1 MQPLPARLRVRL
13 ADRGRLRG
21 LQLAVTAVVVVTT
34 IGLAVLGVTL
44 TRQMSDTRDRW
55 AEFYAEYSSSGQ
67 QLDALFRTV
76 GYGGFIHDFK
86 NYVLRGEPGN
96 FEAAVAHLA
105 EARALVDALRLHD
118 GLTAADAAALQD
130 IDQMLVA
137 YQTALEQAADY
148 WEQGLETAAIDAA
161 VRVDDTAAT
170 AAFAA
175 LSSRFGAREDEFAAL
190 FAARL
195 LDNAQ
200 LMYRALPVIV
210 LLVVLGALMVWLIR
224 SLLQVLAGLE
234 QEVAARTDA
243 EQRLRASAVVLQ
255 RTNAELHQF
264 AYVASHDLR
273 APLRGVETLAG
284 WIEEDAGDALSD
296 EGKTHMSML
305 RARIG
310 RLDSLLQDLLAYSR
324 SGRDMAVN
332 ASEVDTR
339 SVIDEELE
347 LMSAPKGVTI
357 EVAGDWPTMT
367 VSRAPFAQVLR
378 NLVSNA
384 IKHRDRPTV
393 QITVTATPNA
403 DGCSFEIEDDGPG
416 IPEEFQQRVFGMF
429 QTLKPRDQ
437 VEGSGMGLAMVK
449 KIVDAADGSITLHS
463 PVSTDADGKPRG
475 CRFTVQWPSSPQDP
489 APNTSQTGPAP

>member
-1 MQPLPARLRVRL
+1 MPPLPDRLRLRL
-13 ADRGRLRG
+13 ATRGRLRG

-34 IGLAVLGVTL
+34 VGLAVLGVTL
-44 TRQMSDTRDRW
+44 TQQMSDTRERW
-55 AEFYAEYSSSGQ
+55 AVFYAEYSSYGQ

-86 NYVLRGEPGN
+86 NYVLRGEPGYL
-96 FEAAVAHLA
+96 EAASDHLDS
-105 EARALVDALRLHD
+105 ARALVDTLRMHD
-118 GLTAADAAALQD
+118 DLTADDDAALLA
-130 IDQMLVA
+130 IDQMLVE
-137 YQTALEQAADY
+137 YQMALAQAADY

-175 LSSRFGAREDEFAAL
+175 LSSRYRAREDEFAAQ

-195 LDNAQ
+195 VDNAQ
-200 LMYRALPVIV
+200 LMSRALPVIL

-234 QEVAARTDA
+234 QEVAARSLA
-243 EQRLRASAVVLQ
+243 EQRLRASAVVLE
-255 RTNAELHQF
+255 RTNAELQQF

-284 WIEEDAGDALSD
+284 WIEEDAGDALSE
-296 EGKTHMSML
+296 EGKSHMRML

-324 SGRDMAVN
+324 SGRDMAAN
-332 ASEVDTR
+332 ASTVDTR

-347 LMSAPKGVTI
+347 LMNAPEDVSI
-357 EVAGDWPTMT
+357 DVAGDWPTL
-367 VSRAPFAQVLR
+367 VLSRAPFAQVLR

-384 IKHRDRPTV
+384 IKHSDRATV
-393 QITVTATPNA
+393 RITVTATPNET
-403 DGCSFEIEDDGPG
+403 GCSFEIEDDGPG

-475 CRFTVQWPSSPQDP
+475 CRFTVQWPSSPQD
-489 APNTSQTGPAP
+489 N